1 MTLRTRPRAPWYS
14 TGTRR
19 LALVR
24 VGLPTLLACAIAV
37 GPAAA
42 AKTPNMVPPQAA
54 AIVTNVTTAARQ
66 ALDPPPGGHR
76 EKGDRAEATSHRSGH
91 GR

>member
-1 MTLRTRPRAPWYS
+1 MTLPTRPRAPWYS

-24 VGLPTLLACAIAV
+24 VGLPTLLACVIAV
-37 GPAAA
+37 GPAVAA
-42 AKTPNMVPPQAA
+42 RTPSRVPPQAA
-54 AIVTNVTTAARQ
+54 AVLTQMATAARR
-66 ALDPPPGGHR
+66 ALDPPGGGH
-76 EKGDRAEATSHRSGH
+76 EGHHGDGTGERSGH

>member
-19 LALVR
+19 LALIR
-24 VGLPTLLACAIAV
+24 VGLPTLLACAIAI

-42 AKTPNMVPPQAA
+42 AKTPSMVPPQAA
-54 AIVTNVTTAARQ
+54 AVVTSVTTTAHRV
-66 ALDPPPGGHR
+66 LDLDAGGHR
-76 EKGDRAEATSHRSGH
+76 AGGDRAEATSHRSGH